1 MFVVGETPV
10 ALFKLQGD
18 FFALDNRC
26 PHAGAS
32 LVHGTVEEGVVRC
45 RIHHW
50 GFCIREGRYVDED
63 RPEFDARTIPVRVV
77 GDQVQVAIDG
87 GDRTTLGS
95 NR

>member
-26 PHAGAS
+26 PHAGDS
-32 LVHGTVEEGVVRC
+32 LTHGTVDEGVVRC

-50 GFCIREGRYVDED
+50 GFCIRDGRYVDED